1 MPKRVIVA
9 IMLFLMCLI
18 NYMMRV
24 NLSLNIIAMVEQR
37 DENNTIIQSPDVRI
51 SRKKSEPSYMK
62 TYFIFY
68 LNSSM
73 DHVMIGR
80 RRIRHCC

>member
-1 MPKRVIVA
+1 
-9 IMLFLMCLI
+9 MCLI

-51 SRKKSEPSYMK
+51 SRKKGVRSYMK

-73 DHVMIGR
+73 DHAMIGR
-80 RRIRHCC
+80 KRIRHCC